1 MATYCDRQN
10 RELQQPMIAARRQAR
25 STCTV
30 PAGTARGPPFVAEM
44 NMLWPLGQAGEEIVA
59 CKG

>member
-1 MATYCDRQN
+1 MACDGQS

-30 PAGTARGPPFVAEM
+30 PAGTARGPPFIAEM
-44 NMLWPLGQAGEEIVA
+44 NMLWPLGQSRR
-59 CKG
+59 